1 MPRIKLLTH
10 IKADKELVFN
20 LSRSIDLHKI
30 SVAQTNEEAIAG
42 VTSGLIGPNES
53 VTWKGKHFGV
63 TQKLTTKITEYNYSN
78 NFTDEMVKGAFE
90 NFKHQ
95 HIFTKEENGTL
106 MTDIF
111 DYKSPLMFLG
121 KIADYLFLKRYMT
134 KLLEER
140 NQIIKEFAESDRWKE
155 VNLD

>member
-63 TQKLTTKITEYNYSN
+63 TQKLTTKITEYNYSD

-90 NFKHQ
+90 SFKHQ

-106 MTDIF
+106 MKDIF
-111 DYKSPLMFLG
+111 DYKSPLTFLG
-121 KIADYLFLKRYMT
+121 KIADYLFLKGYMT
-134 KLLEER
+134 KLLKER
-140 NQIIKEFAESDRWKE
+140 NQIIKEFAESERWKE
-155 VNLD
+155 MKLD

>member
-1 MPRIKLLTH
+1 MPRIKLLTQ
-10 IKADKELVFN
+10 INADKELVFN

-42 VTSGLIGPNES
+42 VTSGLIGLNES

-63 TQKLTTKITEYNYSN
+63 TQKLTTKITEYNFPD
-78 NFTDEMVKGAFE
+78 NFTDEMIKGAFE
-90 NFKHQ
+90 SFKHQ
-95 HIFTKEENGTL
+95 HIFTHEENGTL

-121 KIADYLFLKRYMT
+121 KIADHLFLIKYMKR
-134 KLLEER
+134 LLEER
-140 NQIIKEFAESDRWKE
+140 NRIIKEFAESEKWKE
-155 VNLD
+155 VISE